1 MGPRG
6 YIRRIHE
13 YWRIGCERWDYTTRV
28 PHVDA
33 VKRRKEW
40 GDEKS
45 LVERLRMNLQRRLDP
60 GAGLVEGGGLH
71 GD

>member
-1 MGPRG
+1 MGPSG

-13 YWRIGCERWDYTTRV
+13 YGRIGCERWDYTSRV
-28 PHVDA
+28 LHIEA

-40 GDEKS
+40 GDEKG
-45 LVERLRMNLQRRLDP
+45 LVQRLRMNLQGRLDQ
-60 GAGLVEGGGLH
+60 GAGLVEGGALH